1 MFPDLSKSKIQT
13 NHPALFSLALT
24 ALYILTIQ
32 TLLKHFLNT
41 SFLSLLLSSL
51 LIMIFG
57 FLTFTLSNSDSSAT
71 FKAFSFPYNTN
82 AINILPNI
90 IIGKD
95 NQTMK
100 FGHLN
105 ILLENHTQ
113 NVVGK
118 MFPSPV
124 LKHISGSIVSNFVT
138 FSLLYNKL

>member
-13 NHPALFSLALT
+13 NHPALFSLALI
-24 ALYILTIQ
+24 ALYTLIIQ

-41 SFLSLLLSSL
+41 SFLSLLPFSL

-82 AINILPNI
+82 AINIMPNI
-90 IIGKD
+90 VIGKG

-105 ILLENHTQ
+105 ILLEKSYTKCSGE
-113 NVVGK
+113 NVPK
-118 MFPSPV
+118 PCFKTYLWINS
-124 LKHISGSIVSNFVT
+124 LKFHNVFFIV
-138 FSLLYNKL
+138 